1 MVLKDTKV
9 GNPWG
14 AWKRL
19 PTVGCKRATG
29 NWQRSKRDANIHITP
44 EQFAKPYRTCAGR
57 LQLGLGPRGLTTAGK
72 LTHFLS
78 GDT

>member
-1 MVLKDTKV
+1 MHGKGSL
-9 GNPWG
+9 
-14 AWKRL
+14 
-19 PTVGCKRATG
+19 GCKRATG

-44 EQFAKPYRTCAGR
+44 EQFAKPYRTCADR

-78 GDT
+78 GDTYKKNISIIMHR